1 MAGLLYHDK
10 TIGHVDMP
18 KAISFYEKACGLG
31 DMNSCNNMGA
41 FYENGIVVKKDLN
54 RAIELYAKA
63 CNSGDASSCSNLG
76 HIYALG
82 RRCKAKYTKSTL
94 NFLKRLVRV
103 GSQNGV

>member
-1 MAGLLYHDK
+1 
-10 TIGHVDMP
+10 
-18 KAISFYEKACGLG
+18 
-31 DMNSCNNMGA
+31 MGA

-82 RRCKAKYTKSTL
+82 KGVKPNIPKAL
-94 NFLKRLVRV
+94 ELLKKACEG
-103 GSQNGV
+103 GSKKWV